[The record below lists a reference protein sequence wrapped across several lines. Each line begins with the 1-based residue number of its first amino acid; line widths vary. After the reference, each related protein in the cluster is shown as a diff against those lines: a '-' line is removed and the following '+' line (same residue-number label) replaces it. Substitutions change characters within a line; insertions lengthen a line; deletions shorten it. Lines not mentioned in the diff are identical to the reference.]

1 MYSMIMDFDKDEL
14 RIPKDVAEALSMPT
28 DFGWFVHRGDRQIA
42 IMRYMDPEYLH
53 GTRRRP
59 AKRKSRLPGYWR
71 DDADAYCVSVVRVM
85 LQMIGNLITG
95 FDGSG
100 VYVLANPLFCST
112 WHRRHPHGAFNRER
126 QRRLFLL
133 CRCVYYI
140 TFAKAKQ

>member
-42 IMRYMDPEYLH
+42 ITRYMDPENLH
-53 GTRRRP
+53 ETRRRP

-100 VYVLANPLFCST
+100 VYVLTGCAGDASGEPVVLFDLAQAAPARSV
-112 WHRRHPHGAFNRER
+112 
-126 QRRLFLL
+126 Q
-133 CRCVYYI
+133 
-140 TFAKAKQ
+140 